1 MLRGTGA
8 SPIDARWV
16 GEQAYRREPKLIRK
30 GVMLPMPPQISIKNG
45 GLPPEVS
52 CGYFDATAELVRL
65 TRDWNVSQL
74 AGPIAKATRN
84 AKAELRILTLR
95 SPVRSGQEPN
105 AIWNASGQPCFCQ
118 IGHAR
123 LLRLPVQCGS
133 TSGKKTSSL

>member
-1 MLRGTGA
+1 MLQSSRYGLVNAHLMSLRFCIGPSMHAFGAWWSSNAPAINREHAKRSTGA

-30 GVMLPMPPQISIKNG
+30 AVMLPMPPQISIRNG

-84 AKAELRILTLR
+84 AKAEERM
-95 SPVRSGQEPN
+95 
-105 AIWNASGQPCFCQ
+105 
-118 IGHAR
+118 
-123 LLRLPVQCGS
+123 
-133 TSGKKTSSL
+133 